1 MTHSGRRV
9 WMRFLTALFVLAAM
23 AGCDKSFK
31 EPTLEKTAALPKMRT
46 HCVGRYLIDLPDEFE
61 QMLSSD
67 VDLIYGLDKDFR
79 EVNVKV
85 LRTSGSPP
93 SFDRIVSKRAM
104 ELAANARTDT
114 PSKTRLALQR
124 RINETVSLIRAHDSD
139 LPNYFK
145 AEVFAER
152 GVAVGI
158 FAADI
163 FKGDVPEAI
172 ESTVLSIAE
181 KARFLPAVEQ
191 SGRGTC
197 LGPLLIDAGQD
208 GERFSIAFRAAS
220 RPDAV
225 IKIDMNSLLAKS
237 DGGLLKRWES
247 KAVMLK
253 KAGFESR
260 TIRRGSVTVG
270 GRPGEELLLQGKEYD
285 HLVLGFTAE
294 PLQTKPA
301 TFALPSMAVH
311 MNLGGQIPSAEYV
324 DASWSESEALAI
336 WDAIVKSVRLRPG
349 AI

>member
-1 MTHSGRRV
+1 MTHSGRRF

-23 AGCDKSFK
+23 SGCDKSFK

-104 ELAANARTDT
+104 ELAATEHKDS
-114 PSKTRLALQR
+114 PSKTQLAIKKR
-124 RINETVSLIRAHDSD
+124 VDEKTILIRSHYLSLVDSYNSD
-139 LPNYFK
+139 FFSEY
-145 AEVFAER
+145 
-152 GVAVGI
+152 GDAVGS
-158 FAADI
+158 FTARTYTE
-163 FKGDVPEAI
+163 GNVDVVENAVF
-172 ESTVLSIAE
+172 EVVKETRAS
-181 KARFLPAVEQ
+181 KAVDQA
-191 SGRGTC
+191 GRGTC

-208 GERFSIAFRAAS
+208 GERFSIAFRAAG

-247 KAVMLK
+247 KAGMLK

-270 GRPGEELLLQGKEYD
+270 GRPGEELLLQGKEHD
-285 HLVLGFTAE
+285 HVVLGFTAE

-301 TFALPSMAVH
+301 TFASPSMAVH